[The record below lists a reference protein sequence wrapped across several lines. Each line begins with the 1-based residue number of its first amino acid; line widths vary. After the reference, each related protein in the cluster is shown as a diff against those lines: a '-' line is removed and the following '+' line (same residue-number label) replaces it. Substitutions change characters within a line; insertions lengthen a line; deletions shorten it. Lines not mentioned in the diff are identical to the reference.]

1 MPLRHLQK
9 RPNRQETGKAEHEK
23 TTQII
28 QNVLPTSTAKNFATP
43 RNRKNCHIKISS
55 RIKQHIRRFFVV
67 NTELNDYKQVM
78 KLYKIDTPYKLF
90 KALED
95 NPIPESTEIATK
107 IFLENFLKAQYRQ
120 KQNGI

>member
-1 MPLRHLQK
+1 MFYRLLRL
-9 RPNRQETGKAEHEK
+9 K
-23 TTQII
+23 TSQRREIERI
-28 QNVLPTSTAKNFATP
+28 ATSKFRVALN
-43 RNRKNCHIKISS
+43 NIYED
-55 RIKQHIRRFFVV
+55 FFVV

-78 KLYKIDTPYKLF
+78 KLYKIDTPHKLF

-95 NPIPESTEIATK
+95 NPIPESTEIAAK